1 MFPKISPH
9 DIASPIGMNIDQ
21 YREVCDT
28 GNPLEASIYATIINN
43 SQNKGKWTPTNHFPK
58 MYERVIFQMESRGS
72 LVKISEKEGFLISG
86 KKAEQLQNIKNN
98 Q

>member
-1 MFPKISPH
+1 MFPKFSPY
-9 DIASPIGMNIDQ
+9 DIASPIDMNIDH

-28 GNPLEASIYATIINN
+28 DNPLEASIYATIINN
-43 SQNKGKWTPTNHFPK
+43 SQNKGKWTPMNHFPK
-58 MYERVIFQMESRGS
+58 MYERVIFQMEIRGS

-86 KKAEQLQNIKNN
+86 KKVEQLYNIKKN